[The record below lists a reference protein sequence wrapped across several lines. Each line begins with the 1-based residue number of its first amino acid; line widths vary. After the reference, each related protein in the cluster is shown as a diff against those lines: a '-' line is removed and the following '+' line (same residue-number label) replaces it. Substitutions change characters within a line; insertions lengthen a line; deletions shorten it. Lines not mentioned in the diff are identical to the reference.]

1 MIKKREYY
9 PTSSYD
15 EPGLTTLTHKIRIY
29 PNKTNQDKLFK
40 YFHYRRYCYNDAV
53 VTQRM
58 LYKKY
63 REAKASGKY
72 TQKELN
78 KQFYPNDR
86 RVRDEMTR
94 HREDWQ
100 KDYVS
105 RMIDAAAADVCQGV
119 KNALNPKMPNHR
131 LPKLKKRKTMKTS
144 TQFFKARIKDGKLL
158 LPGSQRRGGIRFDPI
173 PMAEDVRFSGK
184 IVDYCTV
191 SLEGDAW
198 YVCFTVKLDDAD
210 RKLVQSRRG
219 HDVDRSD
226 FPVIG
231 VDVNIRHFDFNLT
244 SLERGGD
251 YDQVKTLT
259 DELLEQYERVK
270 HYNRSLARK
279 RVKNP
284 GRWKTSKSYRRTRTK
299 LGRTYRRIYA
309 LQDEI
314 INGFVRLLRDRASVV
329 VIEDLDTSK
338 MFMNKSL
345 CKSLQRALFG
355 RFKTRVQQALVGSGV
370 RLVMAD
376 RYYPSTQRC
385 SACGF
390 VKTGGDRLGLTGD
403 AHGRGHDEFE
413 CDACGFKAGR
423 DVNAVANLVAYGEA
437 VLAGS
442 SLLMLYKEG

>member
-1 MIKKREYY
+1 MIKEREYC
-9 PTSSYD
+9 PISSYE
-15 EPGLTTLTHKIRIY
+15 EPGINALTHKIRIY
-29 PNKTNQDKLFK
+29 PNKTNQNKLFK

-53 VTQRM
+53 ITQRM

-86 RVRDEMTR
+86 RVRNEMTH

-100 KDYVS
+100 MDYAS
-105 RMIDAAAADVCQGV
+105 RMIDVSAADVCQGV
-119 KNALNPKMPNHR
+119 MNALNPRMPNHKF
-131 LPKLKKRKTMKTS
+131 PKLKKRKTMKTS
-144 TQFFKARIKDGKLL
+144 VQFFKARIRDGKLL
-158 LPGSQRRGGIRFDPI
+158 LPGSKRRGGIRFDPI

-191 SLEGDAW
+191 SLENDAW
-198 YVCFTVKLDDAD
+198 YVCFTVRLNDAD
-210 RKLVQSRRG
+210 RELVLSRRG
-219 HDVDRSD
+219 HDVDRSNL
-226 FPVIG
+226 PVIG

-244 SLERGGD
+244 SLENGGD
-251 YDQVKTLT
+251 YSQIRTLT
-259 DELLEQYERVK
+259 DELLGQYERVK
-270 HYNRSLARK
+270 YYNRSLARK

-284 GRWKTSKSYRRTRTK
+284 GHWKTSKSYRRTRTK
-299 LGRTYRRIYA
+299 LGKTYRRIYA

-314 INGFVRLLRDRASVV
+314 IDGFVRLLRDRASVV
-329 VIEDLDTSK
+329 VIEDLDTSS

-345 CKSLQRALFG
+345 CKSLQRALLG
-355 RFKTRVQQALVGSGV
+355 RFKIRVQQALVGSGV

-390 VKTGGDRLGLTGD
+390 VKTGDDKLGLAGD
-403 AHGRGHDEFE
+403 THGNSHDDYVCYE
-413 CDACGFKAGR
+413 CGSCLDR
-423 DVNAVANLVAYGEA
+423 DENAVANLVVYGKA
-437 VLAGS
+437 VVTGS
-442 SLLMLYKEG
+442 SLPMLYKE